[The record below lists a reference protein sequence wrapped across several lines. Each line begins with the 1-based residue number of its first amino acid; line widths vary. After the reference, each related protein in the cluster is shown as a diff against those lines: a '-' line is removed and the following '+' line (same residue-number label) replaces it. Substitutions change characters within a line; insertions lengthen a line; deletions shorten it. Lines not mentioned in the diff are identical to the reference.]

1 MYAPVAMI
9 VGNFPMVALQK
20 VALIRNTP
28 DASFR
33 DALAKGGQALSLL
46 FFRPIGLMIV
56 AVISI
61 MILVKVPKLGKSDFR
76 NAK

>member
-20 VALIRNTP
+20 VELIPNTP
-28 DASFR
+28 DASFT

-46 FFRPIGLMIV
+46 FFKPIGLMIV